1 MRTSLGVVMCI
12 VIELSCWPDTKSRV
26 FQQPARPSSSLVRSA
41 RDREKDADLPRFA
54 PSRLPMGLCSL
65 VSLCL
70 PRGVGRSDSLIV
82 LLDRLRQEGG
92 GDVALRGDLSH
103 GLEIPEVHGDRVAGQ
118 DLRGLPQLGPLELA
132 LRVLSSISRLVDS
145 S

>member
-1 MRTSLGVVMCI
+1 MRTSLGVVMRI

-41 RDREKDADLPRFA
+41 RDREKDAALPRFA

-70 PRGVGRSDSLIV
+70 PPAVGRSDTLIV
-82 LLDRLRQEGG
+82 LLNRSRQKGG
-92 GDVALRGDLSH
+92 GVV
-103 GLEIPEVHGDRVAGQ
+103 GLGGAFST
-118 DLRGLPQLGPLELA
+118 
-132 LRVLSSISRLVDS
+132 VL
-145 S
+145 

>member
-1 MRTSLGVVMCI
+1 QSRGGGGPWPSPSLLVLV
-12 VIELSCWPDTKSRV
+12 
-26 FQQPARPSSSLVRSA
+26 ARPSSSLVRSA
-41 RDREKDADLPRFA
+41 RDREKDADLPRLA

-70 PRGVGRSDSLIV
+70 PRGVGRSDSWIV

-103 GLEIPEVHGDRVAGQ
+103 GLEIPEVYGDRVAGQ
-118 DLRGLPQLGPLELA
+118 DLRGLPQLGRPSNSPSA
-132 LRVLSSISRLVDS
+132 FCRA
-145 S
+145 